1 MDPLLIPVFAL
12 LIPIVVAPTAMAFKK
27 AEKARQFEHLE
38 RMRALELG
46 RTLPKDEGWWS
57 APRISV
63 AIGAVVPI
71 IAMFTAMAASESSG
85 YQERVWLMSGMV
97 SMTGVISGTCL
108 AFRHF
113 FGPVPAA
120 GVEKPQYDPDAFDVV
135 GRRG

>member
-12 LIPIVVAPTAMAFKK
+12 LIPIVIAPTAMAFKK
-27 AEKARQFEHLE
+27 AEKARQLEHTE

-46 RTLPKDEGWWS
+46 RILPKDEPWWN
-57 APRISV
+57 AGRISV
-63 AIGAVVPI
+63 TIGAGVPI
-71 IAMFTAMAASESSG
+71 FSMFVATIANEAAG
-85 YQERVWLMSGMV
+85 YHEHIWLMSGMV
-97 SMTGVISGTCL
+97 SMAAVISGTCL

-113 FGPVPAA
+113 FGPVQDT

>member
-12 LIPIVVAPTAMAFKK
+12 LIPIVIAPTAMAFKK
-27 AEKARQFEHLE
+27 AERARQLEHTE

-46 RTLPKDEGWWS
+46 RILPKDEPWWN
-57 APRISV
+57 AGRISV
-63 AIGAVVPI
+63 TIGAGVPI
-71 IAMFTAMAASESSG
+71 VAMVAAIIASESNG

-108 AFRHF
+108 AIRHF
-113 FGPVPAA
+113 FGPSHDTA
-120 GVEKPQYDPDAFDVV
+120 VEKPQYDPDAFDVV